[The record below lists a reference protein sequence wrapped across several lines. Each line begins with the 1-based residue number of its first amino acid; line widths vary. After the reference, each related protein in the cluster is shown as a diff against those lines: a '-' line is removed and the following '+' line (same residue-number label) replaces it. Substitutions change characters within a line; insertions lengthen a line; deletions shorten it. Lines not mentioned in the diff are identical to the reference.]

1 MYEIILINMKVR
13 PRTPLNIQHGSRR
26 SCSPPGLGGCFYC
39 DYVFTFISNFNFIW

>member
-26 SCSPPGLGGCFYC
+26 SRSYPGLGGCLHR
-39 DYVFTFISNFNFIW
+39 DDVFAFI